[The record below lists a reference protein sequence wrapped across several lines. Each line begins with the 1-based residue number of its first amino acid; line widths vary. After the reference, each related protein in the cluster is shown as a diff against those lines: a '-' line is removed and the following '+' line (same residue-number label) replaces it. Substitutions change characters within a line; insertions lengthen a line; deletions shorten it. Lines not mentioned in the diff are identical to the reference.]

1 MSEAK
6 GGADY
11 GSLEFTVRRFQLL
24 QLAEWALP
32 AVPSSPTLPVNG
44 CFQVSVRPE
53 YLRVAA
59 TDQQTAVFAEVTA
72 VTTQSTGD
80 VFLPARKLKAILA
93 EAREG
98 DVTVS
103 VKGNAALV
111 TAGTAAWSLHLPP
124 PDRYTGLPDL
134 SAASFAPV
142 GREVLLS
149 ALSTVRHAVG
159 KDQGRPT
166 FAQVRIAPSGD
177 GVFATAAGSSQF
189 SRAPVP
195 GFPGEMLIPG
205 AALGDLVKLLDKIL
219 VDDAEV
225 AVAGNYAV
233 FRAGPVTLAALRAA
247 RDFPDTDQEFIQPS
261 RGNDMTL
268 GVDKE
273 LLTAALRRVRINSDA
288 STSAVA
294 LIADS
299 DGGKRARLTVTSRDR
314 DANSAEEV
322 IPATWEHGQRILV
335 VNAGFLSAM
344 LAVHPSA
351 GCTFRL
357 GKDRGKV
364 RAPLVLEDAA
374 SGVTGI
380 CVQMVPALMGY

>member
-1 MSEAK
+1 MSE
-6 GGADY
+6 GNGRADY
-11 GSLEFTVRRFQLL
+11 GSLEFTVRKFQLL

-59 TDQQTAVFAEVTA
+59 TDQQSAVFAEATA
-72 VTTQSTGD
+72 VITQSTGE
-80 VFLPARKLKAILA
+80 VFLPARKLRAILA

-103 VKGNAALV
+103 VKGCTALV

-134 SAASFAPV
+134 SAVSFAPV
-142 GREVLLS
+142 NREVLLA
-149 ALSTVRHAVG
+149 ALNTVKHAVG
-159 KDQGRPT
+159 KDQGRPAS
-166 FAQVRIAPSGD
+166 AQVRIGPSGD
-177 GVFATAAGSSQF
+177 GVFACAADSSQL

-205 AALGDLVKLLDKIL
+205 AVLGDLVKMLGKIPAE
-219 VDDAEV
+219 DAEV
-225 AVAGNYAV
+225 AAAGNYAV
-233 FRAGPVTLAALRAA
+233 FRAGLVTLAALRAA
-247 RDFPDTDQEFIQPS
+247 KDFPDVDNDFLKRVQ
-261 RGNDMTL
+261 GNDMTL

-273 LLTAALRRVRINSDA
+273 ALAAALRRVRINADA

-299 DGGKRARLTVTSRDR
+299 DRGQGRLTVTSRDK

-322 IPATWEHGQRILV
+322 IAASWEHGQHILV
-335 VNAGFLSAM
+335 VNAGFLAAM

-351 GCTFRL
+351 ECTFRL

-364 RAPLVLEDAA
+364 RAPLVLEDKAA
-374 SGVTGI
+374 GVTGV